1 MKTVPTSAASA
12 PTGRQLSRFLPKTF
26 DATQPVAVIAGR
38 GLYPQLTVQALRAAG
53 VATRLIAFH
62 DETEVELV
70 EAFADREREIIKV
83 GQVGHMLKALK
94 KLGAGAAIMAGQIR
108 PRRLFDGLH
117 PDLKAIAILATL
129 KERNAASIFGAIAK
143 EIEHLGI
150 HLLDARAFLDHELAT
165 VGVMTGGRQQVDDET
180 LAHGV
185 RTARAVAQLDI
196 GQGVVVSGGTVLA
209 VEAFEG
215 TDKMLRRAGEF
226 GAKEP
231 LFVKTAKPKQN
242 FCFDVPVFGRA
253 TLAVMREAGLTAAA
267 LEAGATLILE
277 KDAVLTEAKA
287 AGIQLIGYASERI

>member
-150 HLLDARAFLDHELAT
+150 HLLDARDFLDHELAT

>member
-1 MKTVPTSAASA
+1 
-12 PTGRQLSRFLPKTF
+12 LPKTF

-253 TLAVMREAGLTAAA
+253 TLAVMREAGIAAAA
-267 LEAGATLILE
+267 LEASATLILE
-277 KDAVLTEAKA
+277 KEAVLAEAKA
-287 AGIQLIGYASERI
+287 AGIQLIGYDAGTVS

>member
-1 MKTVPTSAASA
+1 
-12 PTGRQLSRFLPKTF
+12 LSRFLPKAF
-26 DATQPVAVIAGR
+26 DATKPVAVIAGR

-53 VATRLIAFH
+53 ISTRLIAFH
-62 DETEVELV
+62 DETAPELV
-70 EAFADREREIIKV
+70 EAFSEDEREIIKV
-83 GQVGHMLKALK
+83 GQLGHMLKALIK
-94 KLGAGAAIMAGQIR
+94 MEAGAAIMAGQIR

-165 VGVMTGGRQQVDDET
+165 TGVMTGGRQKVEAET
-180 LAHGV
+180 LSFGV
-185 RTARAVAQLDI
+185 RTARAVAQLDV

-253 TLAVMREAGLTAAA
+253 TLAVMREAGIAAAA
-267 LEAGATLILE
+267 LESGATLILE
-277 KDAVLTEAKA
+277 KEAVLTEAKA
-287 AGIQLIGYASERI
+287 AGIQLLGYEAGIG

>member
-1 MKTVPTSAASA
+1 
-12 PTGRQLSRFLPKTF
+12 
-26 DATQPVAVIAGR
+26 VAVIAGR
-38 GLYPQLTVQALRAAG
+38 GLYPQLTVGALRAAG
-53 VATRLIAFH
+53 VPVRLIAFH
-62 DETEVELV
+62 DETAPELV
-70 EAFADREREIIKV
+70 DSFPTGERDMIKV
-83 GQVGHMLKALK
+83 GQLGHMLKSLRRFEA
-94 KLGAGAAIMAGQIR
+94 AAAIMAGQIR

-117 PDLKAIAILATL
+117 PDLKAIAILASL

-150 HLLDARAFLDHELAT
+150 HLLDARAFLDLELAT
-165 VGVMTGGRQQVDDET
+165 EDVMTGGRARVDDET

-185 RTARAVAQLDI
+185 RLARSVAQLDI

-231 LFVKTAKPKQN
+231 LFVKTAKPKQD
-242 FCFDVPVFGRA
+242 FRFDVPVFGRG
-253 TLAVMREAGLTAAA
+253 TLDVMREAKISAAA

-277 KDAVLTEAKA
+277 KDAVLAEARA
-287 AGIQLIGYASERI
+287 AGIQVIGY